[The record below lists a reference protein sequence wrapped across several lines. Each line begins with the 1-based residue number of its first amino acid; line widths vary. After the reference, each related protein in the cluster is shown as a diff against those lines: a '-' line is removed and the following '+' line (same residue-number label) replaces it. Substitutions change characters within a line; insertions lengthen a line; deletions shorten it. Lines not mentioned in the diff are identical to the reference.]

1 MRYSSIVRRNL
12 DAVAVVCLLL
22 WAVSGLSVL
31 GIALHGHFHHA
42 EPHDHHDALQAA
54 LHGHAHEGSPDH
66 DHELSALLNASRS
79 PAAPHPQVMT
89 SRAPLL
95 QGSEASPLRAVAAS
109 LSGTRNHG
117 PPSYL
122 MHCVLLI

>member
-1 MRYSSIVRRNL
+1 MRYSSIVRRDL
-12 DAVAVVCLLL
+12 AAVAVVCSLL
-22 WAVSGLSVL
+22 WAVSGVSVL
-31 GIALHGHFHHA
+31 GIALHEHIHHA

-66 DHELSALLNASRS
+66 DHELSAPLNASRS
-79 PAAPHPQVMT
+79 SAAPHLPVIA

-109 LSGTRNHG
+109 LSGTRDLG

-122 MHCVLLI
+122 MHCVLLT